1 MNAHSTVTAG
11 VAEPL
16 LEVQNLWVW
25 VTGGGRRLPIL
36 QAVSLDLSAS
46 QTLVVSSPSGSG
58 KTTLALALMRLL
70 PGEDHAV
77 EGSIRL
83 EGVELSTLTEEQM
96 RALRGNRMGLVLQ
109 DAHASL
115 NPLLPTGVQI
125 AEALVEHGRADWKAA
140 RDIGLAGLQQLG
152 FDNPERYWDSRPGQL
167 SGGMKQRVCLAMAM
181 LLRPSLLLLDEPTA
195 NLDWETKGEVLNAI
209 DTVRSSTRCGV
220 LWLTHDDTVMRR
232 YTSDTIVNLS
242 DLQGAGAG

>member
-1 MNAHSTVTAG
+1 MNEPSTVTKG

-16 LEVQNLWVW
+16 LEVHNLRVW
-25 VTGGGRRLPIL
+25 VTCGGRRMPIL
-36 QAVSLDLSAS
+36 QGVSLNLPAG

-70 PGEDHAV
+70 PREDYAV
-77 EGSIRL
+77 QGSIRL
-83 EGVELSTLTEEQM
+83 EGVELSALTEEQM
-96 RALRGNRMGLVLQ
+96 RALRGSRMGLVLQ

-115 NPLLPTGVQI
+115 NPLLTTGVQI
-125 AEALVEHGRADWKAA
+125 AEALVEHGRADWDAA
-140 RDIGLAGLQQLG
+140 RDIGLAGLQKLG
-152 FDNPERYWDSRPGQL
+152 FDKPERYWDSRPGQL

-232 YTSDTIVNLS
+232 YMSDTIVNLS

>member
-1 MNAHSTVTAG
+1 MNEHSKVTEG
-11 VAEPL
+11 IAEPL
-16 LEVQNLWVW
+16 LEVQNLRVW
-25 VTGGGRRLPIL
+25 VTGGGQRLPIL
-36 QAVSLDLSAS
+36 HGVSLDLSAS

-83 EGVELSTLTEEQM
+83 EGVELSTLTEPQM

-125 AEALVEHGRADWKAA
+125 VEALVEHGSADWKAA

-152 FDNPERYWDSRPGQL
+152 FDKPEKYWDSRPGQL

-209 DTVRSSTRCGV
+209 DTVRSSTKCGV
-220 LWLTHDDTVMRR
+220 LWLTHDKAVLQR
-232 YTSDTIVNLS
+232 YEHAALVNLAE
-242 DLQGAGAG
+242 LQGAESR